1 MVWPI
6 TEIQREQHPKHWKNK
21 TTGPKLKMPPARM
34 VLPHLWCKQ
43 ELDFRACFCGSRSVL
58 TNFIWPTKKSFPISH
73 LPPPTNQANSMT
85 RVAKS
90 QIRPDPDPD
99 QHPHTLLASYTLLCS
114 ISVSY
119 KRTQTTTHSLP
130 KLLQDFQTP
139 SYFPSLLLNSQ
150 INSTNLFSQCLE
162 AWSL

>member
-6 TEIQREQHPKHWKNK
+6 TKIQREQYPKHWKNK
-21 TTGPKLKMPPARM
+21 TTGPKLKMPPARTI
-34 VLPHLWCKQ
+34 LPQLWCKQ

-58 TNFIWPTKKSFPISH
+58 ANFIWPTKKSFPIS
-73 LPPPTNQANSMT
+73 LPHKPSKFHDTCGKESDKT
-85 RVAKS
+85 RP
-90 QIRPDPDPD
+90 RTD

-119 KRTQTTTHSLP
+119 KRTQATIHSLT
-130 KLLQDFQTP
+130 KLLQDFQTS

-150 INSTNLFSQCLE
+150 INSPNLFSQCLE
-162 AWSL
+162 PWSL